1 MERTLNFDIVT
12 DNQGYSYYS
21 IPENT
26 ILYRGD
32 TTLYPDFQLPK
43 TPAFFS
49 TDPKFVK
56 HYGILFRFIT
66 TAPMKLL
73 ILDNHADYTNFY
85 NNAPKDIQTILRRNY
100 GHTSGLRDSAY
111 VSDFKVVNYLCNLG
125 MDGYANDRMNVDPFA
140 VVDAYEGEE
149 DMENRL
155 FHPEMAL
162 CSLSKVRFV
171 NPSEDVENYLRIY
184 GKHALQKAV
193 TKKNED
199 IQKWSEKNKRED
211 SRRGN
216 FRNSNSMGVPFN
228 NSLFDS
234 PQQKKDIF
242 AESDDDNTTDE
253 NESETPSETNSSIG
267 INTLPSITSSD
278 NMSDQSLYNSPPS
291 SPSSSLAS
299 TPSTPGSPPRRLAP
313 MTLFESPP
321 KKQRRGGKKTMKK
334 KKQHKKKSHRKVH
347 KKKTNRKKH
356 TKKGKKKSKKHTRK
370 RGGVRPPTPDPHA
383 TPVMNEI
390 MDNLQRYW
398 INPGLYPRYI
408 NEAFAVIGDIDR
420 IEALYREG
428 ELRYFFRTLI
438 IDRFRTAIEH
448 DRSNWDL
455 IVNNIRTA
463 RTGRLVGQLHERN
476 AMMSQIYQENM
487 VIIGRMNPDSPHRDD
502 HITVRI

>member
-1 MERTLNFDIVT
+1 
-12 DNQGYSYYS
+12 
-21 IPENT
+21 
-26 ILYRGD
+26 
-32 TTLYPDFQLPK
+32 
-43 TPAFFS
+43 
-49 TDPKFVK
+49 
-56 HYGILFRFIT
+56 
-66 TAPMKLL
+66 MKLL

-234 PQQKKDIF
+234 PQQKK
-242 AESDDDNTTDE
+242 
-253 NESETPSETNSSIG
+253 
-267 INTLPSITSSD
+267 
-278 NMSDQSLYNSPPS
+278 
-291 SPSSSLAS
+291 
-299 TPSTPGSPPRRLAP
+299 
-313 MTLFESPP
+313 
-321 KKQRRGGKKTMKK
+321 
-334 KKQHKKKSHRKVH
+334 
-347 KKKTNRKKH
+347 
-356 TKKGKKKSKKHTRK
+356 
-370 RGGVRPPTPDPHA
+370 
-383 TPVMNEI
+383 
-390 MDNLQRYW
+390 
-398 INPGLYPRYI
+398 
-408 NEAFAVIGDIDR
+408 
-420 IEALYREG
+420 
-428 ELRYFFRTLI
+428 RYFR
-438 IDRFRTAIEH
+438 
-448 DRSNWDL
+448 
-455 IVNNIRTA
+455 
-463 RTGRLVGQLHERN
+463 
-476 AMMSQIYQENM
+476 
-487 VIIGRMNPDSPHRDD
+487 
-502 HITVRI
+502 